1 VRRNINIGEVCAAS
15 EVGEGRG
22 KKSERKKEIGEE
34 GKRGKKKE
42 RKKEREIP
50 SVARN
55 DGARGG

>member
-42 RKKEREIP
+42 RKKEREEKRKRD
-50 SVARN
+50 S
-55 DGARGG
+55 